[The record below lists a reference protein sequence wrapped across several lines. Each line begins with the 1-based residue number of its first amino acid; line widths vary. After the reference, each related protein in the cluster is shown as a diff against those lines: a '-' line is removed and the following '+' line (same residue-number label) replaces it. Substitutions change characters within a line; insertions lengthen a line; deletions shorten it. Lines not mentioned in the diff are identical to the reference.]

1 MVIIYNSVYN
11 PVRSWSHHRNSQ
23 YVQQA
28 MYANRA
34 TTGNTVLKTQNP
46 PAKEKIPENSRS
58 VYCLFLQALTQYALK
73 LATFISDGH

>member
-1 MVIIYNSVYN
+1 
-11 PVRSWSHHRNSQ
+11 
-23 YVQQA
+23 